1 MDYIYA
7 FKFLSVMVAM
17 ILADICWTYY
27 FIKVDERKSVLAGM
41 WASLII
47 VFGMISVINYVED
60 RTLTIAAIIG
70 SFIGTYIAVETKK
83 RKEDKI
89 KKKETSEDSNN

>member
-27 FIKVDERKSVLAGM
+27 FIKVDERKSVLARM

>member
-27 FIKVDERKSVLAGM
+27 FIKVDERKSVLAGI

-83 RKEDKI
+83 RKEYKI
-89 KKKETSEDSNN
+89 KKKESSENPNN